1 MRINRLSRYPGPVYK
16 LKAMSEKAYV
26 FPCSLDSAV
35 IPPATAKWRATKD
48 DLPKID
54 NKMFTQY
61 VSMKREG
68 SAGQQK
74 TLIQMFTS
82 RKIVNVKT
90 LVNEQVVYAKAMIK
104 TSYGSMQR
112 PTVIMFENGIPTKA
126 HCSCPVGLSGICCHV
141 LALLLFLKLY
151 QETGEKIQ
159 ASTCTEKLQK
169 WLRSSHKSSIP
180 MIPLREVKSAVRV
193 ENRGG
198 SIQAADPQNSTM
210 KRDAEKMR
218 HEIKCGIMK
227 IEDTFKPFEHHVYT
241 VLKNSTIGPTT
252 SLFHQLEYRYSLR
265 RTQDS
270 VDRDNRDESY
280 CQERVNCNNETK
292 MDLITLEEH
301 SESLHC

>member
-1 MRINRLSRYPGPVYK
+1 
-16 LKAMSEKAYV
+16 
-26 FPCSLDSAV
+26 
-35 IPPATAKWRATKD
+35 
-48 DLPKID
+48 
-54 NKMFTQY
+54 
-61 VSMKREG
+61 
-68 SAGQQK
+68 
-74 TLIQMFTS
+74 MFTS

-159 ASTCTEKLQK
+159 ALTCTEQLQK
-169 WLRSSHKSSIP
+169 WHRSSHKSSIP
-180 MIPLREVKSAVRV
+180 MIPLREVKTAVRV

-198 SIQAADPQNSTM
+198 SIQAADPQDSTM
-210 KRDAEKMR
+210 KRDVEKMR
-218 HEIKCGIMK
+218 HEMKSGMMK
-227 IEDTFKPFEHHVYT
+227 IEHHVYT

-252 SLFHQLEYRYSLR
+252 SLFQHLEYRYSLR
-265 RTQDS
+265 RAQAS
-270 VDRDNRDESY
+270 VDRDNREESY